1 VAFSR
6 VALTIL
12 AGLSVGACSLVT
24 SLSDLEGT
32 GLDAGPSGGGDGTDL
47 ESATTDD
54 TGTDSEPDAG
64 DPGDSTV
71 PPDTDSG
78 AASDST
84 VPPGPDGGTPLD
96 SGASSDADGAPPIDA
111 PVEAAPACTADVRTD
126 PLNCGL
132 CGHYC
137 QGGAC
142 RSGACQPFAIAITSG
157 SVGIAIDATF
167 VYWADADAGAIDKIS
182 KSLTRVGTATPVV
195 TGTAAQN
202 VQGIAADGTFVYW
215 TNKMASGQVHRAL
228 PTGAALTTIATK
240 QGQPDWIATNG
251 TTVVWSN
258 QTGNQIMS
266 VPANSDGAVTPKQL
280 NVSGENGTT
289 PAGVAIDGTSAYY
302 ASKISGGGLAEIVSL
317 AGGAVREL
325 GTATYVGM
333 AVDNVNAYWT
343 GGSANPSVYQN
354 GKTSTPATEM
364 AIATGALVCPLAVA
378 SDGTNVYFVDQG
390 TTSCAP
396 PGNDAGAVYR
406 VPVGHTGALPPPMA
420 GGLVDPQ
427 GIAVDSTSIY
437 WVTGGTVGAVMKL
450 AK

>member
-1 VAFSR
+1 MGFSR

-24 SLSDLEGT
+24 SFSDLEGT

-47 ESATTDD
+47 EGATTDE
-54 TGTDSEPDAG
+54 TGADSEPDTGAQ
-64 DPGDSTV
+64 GDSTV

-78 AASDST
+78 PVGDST
-84 VPPGPDGGTPLD
+84 VPPGPDGGAPLD
-96 SGASSDADGAPPIDA
+96 SGASPDADATPPNDGPVDA
-111 PVEAAPACTADVRTD
+111 AAPCAADVRTD

-142 RSGACQPFAIAITSG
+142 LSGACQPFAIAITSG

-182 KSLTRVGTATPVV
+182 KSLTRLGTATPVV

-240 QGQPDWIATNG
+240 QGEPDWIASNG

-258 QTGNQIMS
+258 QSGNQIMS
-266 VPANSDGAVTPKQL
+266 VPANSDGGVTPKQL

-302 ASKISGGGLAEIVSL
+302 ASKISGGGLAETVTL

-354 GKTSTPATEM
+354 GKTSTPATET

-427 GIAVDSTSIY
+427 GIAVDSTAIY